1 MPLDGPP
8 GIGDHLPAV
17 SHRGHHRTY
26 HHPAVTRMAVIRI
39 RRAPVG
45 VITAKDAV
53 IGTMGRRIP
62 DRKIVWI
69 KIGAVIGKSLWWI
82 RAKRPGVVACTIV
95 RSFGGPLR
103 DIVVSCIVNI
113 HRVVR
118 AGTAHQQGQQK
129 NLEQCFHTANKNTMR
144 RVNQR

>member
-1 MPLDGPP
+1 MPIDGQP
-8 GIGDHLPAV
+8 GIGNHLPAV
-17 SHRGHHRTY
+17 NHRWQHRTY
-26 HHPAVTRMAVIRI
+26 HPVFTWIPVVRAIPIRWAPVAVISTMEI
-39 RRAPVG
+39 
-45 VITAKDAV
+45 VIWAV
-53 IGTMGRRIP
+53 ARWIP

-103 DIVVSCIVNI
+103 DVVVSCIVNI

-118 AGTAHQQGQQK
+118 AGTAHQQGQQ
-129 NLEQCFHTANKNTMR
+129 
-144 RVNQR
+144 